1 MQRFLKLKY
10 KRITNSLKEKKIG
23 KRMHIESNVIVV
35 KKRAKL
41 NVFGVCIVLLWSF
54 FGYGQIKESD
64 SIWIPIY
71 KKDASK
77 VTYKVEGIPY
87 NELYYRNIQ
96 VPIYDVVEK
105 EHALIPLEQDIQSL
119 LKQTQL
125 EKSYSVSEVKGTELE
140 NSLRQVE
147 KLSYP
152 FASSIT
158 SKLAS
163 KLNLRNNTPVLV
175 AKEERLHQLV
185 SVDSTVMSTKR
196 MLSLIHDNSTIKFD
210 KEAYLQF
217 RLLSF
222 LVGSTNM
229 SPDQYSWKELHE
241 NDKRI
246 LVPYIKSYQNEY
258 MNFEGTYKLITKLV
272 GSYKHLEPY
281 SSRIKNIKK
290 SSQQFIGFDVNQLSS
305 LPYEKWEEVVAKIQ
319 NTFNSTVI
327 DEIKKTLPKGVLSIE
342 TEMLFEVLN
351 NRITNLDSIAS
362 RYYNLIAQHKIVVGT
377 DENNLIDV
385 HRTDN
390 STSIVIYNEKEGKE
404 VPIKTY
410 HFSNMDTDEI
420 WVYGLKGNDY
430 FEVSGNS
437 KQLIP
442 VKLIGGSNADKYEIQ
457 NGTKVVV
464 LDSKSQTFIVEKDK
478 AKVSLSEENY
488 VTEYNSE
495 KYKYT
500 VNKVQPKFGANPD
513 DGLFLGIV
521 DTYKVMGFNQNPY
534 AKLHQVSANL
544 YLGTLGFKVGYYGE
558 STNVYR
564 GFSAFGG
571 LGYQSSN
578 YSTNFFGFG
587 NETPNF
593 DDNLKLD
600 YNRIRIATFDAK
612 IGLLKRHKN
621 YFTSVNLFFES
632 KKIDETPDRF
642 VSSETLFFPEADFFE
657 RKNYLGLSGLYEYKD
672 LAVSMMEDL
681 TILPKIEFKLATDIN
696 EFSKTNVL
704 VYPSLYL
711 AHPMYGNKISVDV
724 TLAYKHIFGND
735 IPFYQAANLGGS
747 SGIRGY
753 RNQRFTGQSLS
764 YVSTNLKWHIKD
776 FKSEVLPL
784 QFGLLGGFDS
794 GRVWQENETS
804 SQIHSDFGAG
814 FWLQTA
820 DLIKAEL
827 QGFKGDEGLR
837 FSFNIAI
844 GF

>member
-1 MQRFLKLKY
+1 MR
-10 KRITNSLKEKKIG
+10 
-23 KRMHIESNVIVV
+23 IESNVIVV
-35 KKRAKL
+35 EKRTKL
-41 NVFGVCIVLLWSF
+41 NVLGVCVVLFWSI

-64 SIWIPIY
+64 STWIPIY
-71 KKDASK
+71 KKDANK
-77 VTYKVEGIPY
+77 VSYKVEGIPY

-105 EHALIPLEQDIQSL
+105 RYALIPLEQDIQSL

-152 FASSIT
+152 FASTIT

-163 KLNLRNNTPVLV
+163 KLNLCNNTPVMV
-175 AKEERLHQLV
+175 ANEGRLHQLV
-185 SVDSTVMSTKR
+185 SVDSTVMSTKK
-196 MLSLIHDNSTIKFD
+196 MLSLIHDNSAVTFD
-210 KEAYLQF
+210 QEAYLQF

-222 LVGSTNM
+222 LVGGTNM

-241 NDKRI
+241 NDKRV

-258 MNFEGTYKLITKLV
+258 MNFDGTYKLITKLV
-272 GSYKHLEPY
+272 GSYKHLESY
-281 SSRIKNIKK
+281 DSRIKNIKK
-290 SSQQFIGFDVNQLSS
+290 SSQQLIGFDVNQLSS
-305 LPYEKWEEVVAKIQ
+305 FPYEKWEEVVAKVQ
-319 NTFNSTVI
+319 NAFNSTVI
-327 DEIKKTLPKGVLSIE
+327 EEIKNSLPKGVLSTE
-342 TEMLFEVLN
+342 TELLFEVLN
-351 NRITNLDSIAS
+351 NRIANLDNIAS
-362 RYYNLIAQHKIVVGT
+362 SYYNLIAPHKIVVGT
-377 DENNLIDV
+377 NENNLIDI

-390 STSIVIYNEKEGKE
+390 STSIVIYNEKEGK
-404 VPIKTY
+404 VAPFKTY
-410 HFSNMDTDEI
+410 NFSNKDTDEI

-437 KQLIP
+437 KQYIP
-442 VKLIGGSNADKYEIQ
+442 VKLIGGSNTDKYEIQ
-457 NGTKVVV
+457 NGTRVVV
-464 LDSKSQTFIVEKDK
+464 HDSKSQTFIVEKDK

-495 KYKYT
+495 KYNYSI
-500 VNKVQPKFGANPD
+500 NRVQPKFGANPD

-534 AKLHQVSANL
+534 TKLHQVSANL

-558 STNVYR
+558 LTNVYK

-587 NETPNF
+587 NETTYDVNQ
-593 DDNLKLD
+593 KQE
-600 YNRIRIATFDAK
+600 YNRIRMATFDVK
-612 IGLLKRHKN
+612 IGLLKRHEN
-621 YFTSVNLFFES
+621 YFLSGNLFFES

-642 VSSETLFFPEADFFE
+642 VASETLFFPELDFFD

-672 LAVSMMEDL
+672 LSVSMIEDL
-681 TILPKIEFKLATDIN
+681 TILPKIEFKLSADIN
-696 EFSKTNVL
+696 EFSKTNLSVS
-704 VYPSLYL
+704 PSLYL
-711 AHPMYGNKISVDV
+711 AHPMYGDKISVDA

-735 IPFYQAANLGGS
+735 IPFFQAANLGGS
-747 SGIRGY
+747 TGIRGY
-753 RNQRFTGQSLS
+753 RNERFTGQSLC
-764 YVSTNLKWHIKD
+764 YVSTNLRWHIKD
-776 FKSEVLPL
+776 LKSEVLPL
-784 QFGLLGGFDS
+784 QFGLLGGFDA

-814 FWLQTA
+814 FWLKTA

-827 QGFKGDEGLR
+827 QGFKGGEGLR

>member
-1 MQRFLKLKY
+1 MCL
-10 KRITNSLKEKKIG
+10 
-23 KRMHIESNVIVV
+23 ESNVIVA
-35 KKRAKL
+35 KKMTKL
-41 NVFGVCIVLLWSF
+41 NVLGICVALFWSF
-54 FGYGQIKESD
+54 VGYGQIKQSD
-64 SIWIPIY
+64 SIWISIY

-77 VTYKVEGIPY
+77 VTYKVEGVPY

-96 VPIYDVVEK
+96 VPIYNGMENV
-105 EHALIPLEQDIQSL
+105 HALIPIEQDTQSL

-125 EKSYSVSEVKGTELE
+125 DKSYSVSEVKGTELE

-163 KLNLRNNTPVLV
+163 KLNLPNNMPVLV
-175 AKEERLHQLV
+175 AKEKRLHQLV

-196 MLSLIHDNSTIKFD
+196 MLSLIHDNSAVKFD
-210 KEAYLQF
+210 QEAYLQF
-217 RLLSF
+217 RLLNF
-222 LVGSTNM
+222 LVGGTNI
-229 SPDQYSWKELHE
+229 SPDQYSWKELHKK
-241 NDKRI
+241 DKRI

-281 SSRIKNIKK
+281 NSRIKNIKK

-305 LPYEKWEEVVAKIQ
+305 LPYEKWEEVVAEIQ

-327 DEIKKTLPKGVLSIE
+327 EEIKKTLPKGALSIE

-362 RYYNLIAQHKIVVGT
+362 RYYNLITRHKIVVGT
-377 DENNLIDV
+377 NENNLIDV
-385 HRTDN
+385 YRADN

-410 HFSNMDTDEI
+410 HFSNKDTDEI

-437 KQLIP
+437 NQYIP

-457 NGTKVVV
+457 NGVKVVIH
-464 LDSKSQTFIVEKDK
+464 DSKLQTFIVEKDK
-478 AKVSLSEENY
+478 AKISLSEENY
-488 VTEYNSE
+488 VTEHNSE
-495 KYKYT
+495 KYSYAI
-500 VNKVQPKFGANPD
+500 NKVQPKFGANPD

-521 DTYKVMGFNQNPY
+521 DTYKIMGFNQDPY
-534 AKLHQVSANL
+534 TKLHQVSANL

-558 STNVYR
+558 LMNVHK
-564 GFSAFGG
+564 GFSVFGG

-587 NETPNF
+587 NGTPNF

-612 IGLLKRHKN
+612 IGLLKRHEN
-621 YFTSVNLFFES
+621 YFISTNLFFES

-642 VSSETLFFPEADFFE
+642 VASETLFFPEPDFFD

-672 LAVSMMEDL
+672 LSVSVVDEL
-681 TILPKIEFKLATDIN
+681 TILPKIELKLSADIN
-696 EFSKTNVL
+696 EFSKTNLSVS
-704 VYPSLYL
+704 PSLYL
-711 AHPMYGNKISVDV
+711 AHPMYGDKISVDV
-724 TLAYKHIFGND
+724 TFAYKHIFGND
-735 IPFYQAANLGGS
+735 IPFFQAANLGGS
-747 SGIRGY
+747 TGIRGY

-776 FKSEVLPL
+776 LKSEVLPL
-784 QFGLLGGFDS
+784 QFGLLGGFDA
-794 GRVWQENETS
+794 GRVWQENESS